1 MGVFK
6 NDVGRPSNKTIMI
19 RNIFKVIGVLL
30 IIVGVFIAGYYFK
43 GNKNNKTKD
52 KNKPVIVKNTKKEI
66 VNIDEAK
73 KELDRFV
80 YGNYFNIVETQMNDD
95 YKGYLAISKSKSK
108 KKNYTCKEMFGND
121 IKSFGDDDGHSWDV
135 VGVHGVC
142 YDGEAIDFYEY
153 ETVNKE
159 YEKLFGNNLPKKTIK
174 PDIMTIYAYS
184 ELKNGFTQLSCEC
197 SDITLSEANKI
208 YEAYKKNNELHIIF
222 SLIPFLPKN
231 EGNGIEA
238 VFGSEKLSYSITNDI
253 EYDEV
258 NNKIKN
264 SNELFEKYKDELPK
278 YEFVLI
284 KKEGS
289 YIYKSFNEIK

>member
-6 NDVGRPSNKTIMI
+6 NGVGRPSNETIKK

-30 IIVGVFIAGYYFK
+30 VIVGVFIAGYYFN
-43 GNKNNKTKD
+43 GNNNKT

-108 KKNYTCKEMFGND
+108 KKSYTCKEMFGND
-121 IKSFGDDDGHSWDV
+121 IKPFGEDDGHSWDV
-135 VGVHGVC
+135 DGVC
-142 YDGEAIDFYEY
+142 YDGEDIDFYEY
-153 ETVNKE
+153 ETVNKK
-159 YEKLFGNNLPKKTIK
+159 YEKLFGNNLPKKTIN
-174 PDIMTIYAYS
+174 PDFMTIYAYS
-184 ELKNGFTQLSCEC
+184 ELKSGFTQLSCEC
-197 SDITLSEANKI
+197 GDITPSEANNI

-238 VFGSEKLSYSITNDI
+238 VFDSKKLSYSITNDI